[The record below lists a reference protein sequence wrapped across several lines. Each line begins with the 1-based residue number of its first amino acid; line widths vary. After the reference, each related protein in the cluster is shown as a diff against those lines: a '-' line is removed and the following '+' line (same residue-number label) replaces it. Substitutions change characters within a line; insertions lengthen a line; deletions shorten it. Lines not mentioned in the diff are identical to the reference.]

1 MRILVLG
8 RSAGGPAGR
17 LALAA
22 AGLAL
27 RGHEVLWQ
35 GGGTPVFPRGG
46 PATLRDVPGR
56 FALARQSADIV
67 LGGPGPVRAA
77 LAGWLVRA
85 RCMVLALD
93 AESVRRWGHAARIG
107 WSTLQA
113 WGLIDEADG
122 PTLQMEPEGL
132 DRERIALWPPDDMPT
147 APDPTHPDTEA
158 LERVC
163 ERALAGQRGRARR
176 PGVFLDRDGTLVIER
191 GYLADPDELELLP
204 GATAALYDLKAAGL
218 PLILISNQA
227 GVGRGLFPLER
238 VYEVMARLRVES
250 RAAGIELDGIYFCP
264 HRPEDACACRKPGTL
279 LLERAAEDHLLTL
292 PGSFM
297 VGDKLLD
304 VETVQR
310 AGGQGVLVRSGYGRE
325 EERTLGGAA
334 AGRGPDHVCDDLE
347 GASAW
352 ILATLESAEQTK
364 GCVAVYGPALSS
376 SR

>member
-1 MRILVLG
+1 MQR
-8 RSAGGPAGR
+8 RSVEGAVGR

-35 GGGTPVFPRGG
+35 GEGGRVFPEGG
-46 PATLRDVPGR
+46 PATLHEVPRGLG
-56 FALARQSADIV
+56 LARHSADIV
-67 LGGPGPVRAA
+67 LGGPDPIGAA

-93 AESVRRWGHAARIG
+93 ADSVRRWGHAGRGA
-107 WSTLQA
+107 WNTLHA
-113 WGLIDEADG
+113 WAVIDEADG
-122 PTLQMEPEGL
+122 ALLQADPRGP
-132 DRERIALWPPDDMPT
+132 DPERIALWPPQGPPT
-147 APDPTHPDTEA
+147 APDATHPDTEV

-163 ERALAGQRGRARR
+163 ERALARQRGGAPRA
-176 PGVFLDRDGTLVIER
+176 GVFMDRDGTLVVER
-191 GYLADPDELELLP
+191 GYLSDPAELELLP
-204 GATAALYDLKAAGL
+204 GAVAALHDLKAAGL
-218 PLILISNQA
+218 PVIVISNQS
-227 GVGRGLFPLER
+227 GVERGLFPLSR

-264 HRPEDACACRKPGTL
+264 HRPEDGCVCRKPGTR

-292 PGSFM
+292 RGSFM

-310 AGGQGVLVRSGYGRE
+310 AGGRGVLVRSGYGRE
-325 EERTLGGAA
+325 QERTLAGAL
-334 AGRGPDHVCDDLE
+334 RGAVPDHVCDDLA

-352 ILATLESAEQTK
+352 ILATLESAEE
-364 GCVAVYGPALSS
+364 A
-376 SR
+376 